1 MKYLENER
9 PHYFRTVIIWIS
21 NLLVIAVLAIFI
33 TELFGEQFVMSGSSM
48 KGTILDQDMLL
59 IDKVSYQLGSPERFD
74 IILFEGAD
82 GTRSV
87 KRIIGLP
94 GETVQISDGQILI
107 NGAPLSYEQSG
118 VIQVAGLAQ
127 EPVVLDADSYFV
139 LGDNPSF
146 SEDSR
151 FEQVGSV
158 KRSSII
164 GKVWFCF
171 YPVKDIGALR

>member
-9 PHYFRTVIIWIS
+9 PHYLRTVIIWVS
-21 NLLVIAVLAIFI
+21 NLLVIAVLAIFL

-59 IDKVSYQLGSPERFD
+59 IDKVSYQLGSPERF
-74 IILFEGAD
+74 
-82 GTRSV
+82 
-87 KRIIGLP
+87 
-94 GETVQISDGQILI
+94 DGQILI